1 MPSIWNVGNINQSN
15 EKKIS
20 SKLTFQVGESF
31 KGRIVGK
38 GDGDEV
44 VVKLT
49 DGWEFSAELT
59 GEDIAKDGKVVQF
72 EVEGFEDGKL
82 KLKLVEGNQGKEN
95 TSSKDI
101 IGDFLSKEGMSKAD
115 GDILKAMVKHNIPLT
130 KENISFVKS
139 IVTFNGKINDNSGE
153 IEEFIDKFI
162 AGKGIDSEGIEAQSI
177 KGKLSD
183 FFSSFKTM
191 GEKDILLFL
200 ENDIEFT
207 KENID
212 SYNKMFKENGD
223 MKKYFDHVSKEF
235 EKLDLPKLDNLEIKE
250 NINAKSIVTENDKTT
265 LMKNA
270 ALKIYDSNVPPKEK
284 LSMLSLFKSLSG
296 GKMELVKDSLKDII
310 KDNKDNFK
318 SNEVKS
324 MFVKLE
330 SMTDDDIIKTVKKFI
345 NDNEGL
351 TKNTL
356 DKAISNIL
364 GKEVNLSE
372 SSSKKVIDIINLKLS
387 DESGAVKEDI
397 LTKINTNIN
406 DVSGNVIEEEVS
418 EKQVPEKQG
427 MVVNSEIHEESPI
440 DNKLD
445 KDSVI
450 LNKQSENLN
459 GADKKVIV
467 NDIVKNNSI
476 ETSLKSSSAD
486 MIKEDINR
494 KIENIKDIIKDIISR
509 TSIKGEGMEKVMD
522 FIKSNINDFKML
534 NSMSNEYYY
543 LDIPVS
549 KLGKEYPCKLIIKD
563 NRKDNKKIDKS
574 NVKVVVAVKTAN
586 IGTVDGYLN
595 INSNNLTIN
604 LKCEERFVKP
614 LDLGKEKLVKAIQS
628 MGFLVNVSVSEK
640 IEEVS
645 LTSCRDFFDNSNQS
659 AIDIKV

>member
-139 IVTFNGKINDNSGE
+139 IVTFNGKINENSGE

-162 AGKGIDSEGIEAQSI
+162 AGKGIDSEGIEAQNI

-223 MKKYFDHVSKEF
+223 MKEYFDHVSKEF
-235 EKLDLPKLDNLEIKE
+235 KKLDLPKLENLEIKE
-250 NINAKSIVTENDKTT
+250 NINSKSIVTENEKTT
-265 LMKNA
+265 LIKNA

-284 LSMLSLFKSLSG
+284 LSMLSLIKSLSG
-296 GKMELVKDSLKDII
+296 EKMELVKDSLKDII
-310 KDNKDNFK
+310 KDNKDSFK

-330 SMTDDDIIKTVKKFI
+330 SMTDNDIMKTVKKFI

-351 TKNTL
+351 TKSTI

-387 DESGAVKEDI
+387 DESGAIKEDI
-397 LTKINTNIN
+397 LTKASTHVN
-406 DVSGNVIEEEVS
+406 DVSGKVIEEEV
-418 EKQVPEKQG
+418 PAKQG
-427 MVVNSEIHEESPI
+427 MTANNEIYEDSSIE
-440 DNKLD
+440 NKLD

-459 GADKKVIV
+459 IADKKVIV
-467 NDIVKNNSI
+467 NDIVKNSII
-476 ETSLKSSSAD
+476 ETSLKASSAD

-494 KIENIKDIIKDIISR
+494 KIEDIKDIIKDIISR

-534 NSMSNEYYY
+534 NSMNNEYYY

-574 NVKVVVAVKTAN
+574 NVKVVVAVKTSN

-614 LDLGKEKLVKAIQS
+614 LDLGKDKLVKAIQS